1 MAFAKGRIQKLLV
14 KYLKKTGRHKT
25 LREVLLDI
33 KQKDKKSSKISLS
46 FEILKAP
53 KTISIDV
60 PKNPERKKKTAD
72 KKKNKKKKGE

>member
-1 MAFAKGRIQKLLV
+1 MAIAKGRIQKLLV
-14 KYLKKTGRHKT
+14 KYLKKTGRQKT
-25 LREVLLDI
+25 LKEVLVDI
-33 KQKDKKSSKISLS
+33 KQKNKKSSKISLS

-72 KKKNKKKKGE
+72 KKKIKKNKGE

>member
-1 MAFAKGRIQKLLV
+1 MAIAKGRIQKLLV

-25 LREVLLDI
+25 LKEFLVDI

-46 FEILKAP
+46 FEILKAQ

-72 KKKNKKKKGE
+72 KKKIKKNKGE